1 MLRPGPGRGCGASP
15 WQKRGCQVRHWE
27 GPELPRE
34 PDGLALTAALDTG
47 PLALDRKA
55 QSQQASPSGPAGG
68 SSEGEEALPSNLGC
82 TFPAIPAGA
91 QASTALKA
99 LQRQHR
105 RQHRCQH
112 RASVGHP
119 PAWSRPFRPLLLPLL
134 FPASPVLPLNL
145 ILQQRLRLL
154 PCSIRDVRRMTPGV
168 ARGAYP
174 GAGVRIRVF
183 KQHTHARGL
192 LILRYGGRE

>member
-82 TFPAIPAGA
+82 TFPAASQTGLKPLQHSRHYRGSTD
-91 QASTALKA
+91 ASTDASTGLAWAIPQPGPAPSALSCFPSFSLPA
-99 LQRQHR
+99 LSFPSTSS
-105 RQHRCQH
+105 CSSVSGYCPA
-112 RASVGHP
+112 ASE
-119 PAWSRPFRPLLLPLL
+119 
-134 FPASPVLPLNL
+134 
-145 ILQQRLRLL
+145 
-154 PCSIRDVRRMTPGV
+154 M
-168 ARGAYP
+168 
-174 GAGVRIRVF
+174 
-183 KQHTHARGL
+183 
-192 LILRYGGRE
+192 